1 MSTLNNKKSRQKSTD
16 NKNTALTG
24 MTEKERLL
32 IKKTAEIIKNPVLW
46 AKAFLRTVDNAS
58 KKVVPWTARWY
69 QAEMLLSDAVKIVAR
84 CGRRTGEYILPF
96 LDKLSGSLCF
106 ILFHYIICIDNQQ
119 RIITGSPLMSV
130 QRLDARFYSKCGRI
144 LNC

>member
-1 MSTLNNKKSRQKSTD
+1 MEENQKTRMSTLNKKSRKKSTD
-16 NKNTALTG
+16 TNNTAITG

-32 IKKTAEIIKNPVLW
+32 IKKTAEIVKNPVLW

-84 CGRRTGEYILPF
+84 CGRRTGEHIFCPSSTNCLEVYIMH
-96 LDKLSGSLCF
+96 KK
-106 ILFHYIICIDNQQ
+106 
-119 RIITGSPLMSV
+119 V
-130 QRLDARFYSKCGRI
+130 
-144 LNC
+144 

>member
-1 MSTLNNKKSRQKSTD
+1 MEENQKTRMSTLNKKSRKKSTD
-16 NKNTALTG
+16 TNNTAITG

-32 IKKTAEIIKNPVLW
+32 IKKTAEIVKNPVLW

-84 CGRRTGEYILPF
+84 CGRRTGEHIFLPF
-96 LDKLSGSLCF
+96 LDKLSGSLYRTKS
-106 ILFHYIICIDNQQ
+106 IGNQQ
-119 RIITGSPLMSV
+119 RITTV
-130 QRLDARFYSKCGRI
+130 
-144 LNC
+144 